1 MAIIMFENSRY
12 PIAPITPNGVDKRYS
27 IAAINELVATLTD
40 DKTTSTKYKYGNGN
54 HIIKNKSRK
63 TWDSF

>member
-27 IAAINELVATLTD
+27 IADINELSATL
-40 DKTTSTKYKYGNGN
+40 
-54 HIIKNKSRK
+54 RP
-63 TWDSF
+63 DSATINRQT